1 MKKNEGV
8 IYIVLFTL
16 LLGVI
21 IGVFSLAII
30 RLKDNSKK
38 ETKDNNT
45 KTEEKNNPKIED
57 GVKLSNIY
65 KTGNNIIEEFE
76 ITLNGNIKKVNVTYT
91 ATLMPTVEGEDAQ
104 AELSV
109 KSNLDLLNDMIDY
122 VDEVYFSEYFTIE
135 QIKED
140 FNENNFVIIKGT
152 DNKNYLAIFGLT
164 SSTSGNGIDVK
175 VVNDEYKEIGNF
187 IYIHDFH
194 GFEIENN
201 QNIWYPDFLNKG
213 WQIGTYGQYRIKIV
227 NNEIYYLDISVD
239 QKTDTGKVEEKVYT
253 INNNKLTSKTINTY
267 KITEITG
274 SSWW

>member
-16 LLGVI
+16 LLGVV

-109 KSNLDLLNDMIDY
+109 KSNLDLLNDIVVYD
-122 VDEVYFSEYFTIE
+122 VYFSEDFTIE
-135 QIKED
+135 QIKRD
-140 FNENNFVIIKGT
+140 FNESNFVIIKGT
-152 DNKNYLAIFGLT
+152 DNKNYLAIFSLT

-175 VVNDEYKEIGNF
+175 IVNDEYKEIGNF

-201 QNIWYPDFLNKG
+201 QNIWYPDSLNKG

-227 NNEIYYLDISVD
+227 DNEIYYLDISVD
-239 QKTDTGKVEEKVYT
+239 QKTNTGKVEEKVYT